1 MTLTKKPLIFF
12 FLCAMQCKMMK
23 GKYANA
29 WIHVTFRLPLPPQTG
44 LLTGSR
50 VIPIEPVESLTFI
63 VLLLKQ
69 LHCGIMICLLLR
81 VMPRGIFN
89 VLVEGPLDLLRSLV
103 HVADPEVEVKKPL
116 SEVTIPSS

>member
-1 MTLTKKPLIFF
+1 MVYST
-12 FLCAMQCKMMK
+12 C
-23 GKYANA
+23 
-29 WIHVTFRLPLPPQTG
+29 
-44 LLTGSR
+44 R
-50 VIPIEPVESLTFI
+50 VDLSHYPGPDRYTIEPVESLTFI

-81 VMPRGIFN
+81 VMPHGIFN

>member
-1 MTLTKKPLIFF
+1 
-12 FLCAMQCKMMK
+12 MMK

-69 LHCGIMICLLLR
+69 LHRGSVNCLLLHE
-81 VMPRGIFN
+81 MPRGIFK
-89 VLVEGPLDLLRSLV
+89 VLVEGPLNLLRPV
-103 HVADPEVEVKKPL
+103 VDVADPEVEVVKP
-116 SEVTIPSS
+116 